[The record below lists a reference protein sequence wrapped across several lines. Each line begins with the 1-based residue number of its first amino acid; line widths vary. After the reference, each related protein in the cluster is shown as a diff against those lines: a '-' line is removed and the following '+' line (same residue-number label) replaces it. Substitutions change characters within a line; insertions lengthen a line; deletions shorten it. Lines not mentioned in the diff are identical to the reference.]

1 MRTTT
6 HHAPRIPGGG
16 ARTKEGVQ
24 VIGQKSY
31 DAFWEWFGKAVQKLR
46 YQRHICPL
54 WQTGYTHHRHHRR
67 RRRHVVGP
75 ANGYLCVVF
84 TWAASSTDS

>member
-1 MRTTT
+1 MRTT
-6 HHAPRIPGGG
+6 HRESGAGGG
-16 ARTKEGVQ
+16 TDQKKEGVQ

-54 WQTGYTHHRHHRR
+54 WQTGYHHRR
-67 RRRHVVGP
+67 RRRRHGWPTALTVTFVTG
-75 ANGYLCVVF
+75 
-84 TWAASSTDS
+84 SSTDS